1 MLQIPKPNFI
11 KKFLHLF
18 SNKTSDVRRHFRL
31 ATLARAVFHII
42 MIALLSYISVQFAQK
57 TAHNQPDG
65 QQVQWFQYFLF
76 LVVGYFALAHLLLV
90 ITELV
95 GDISRHNRAVKRFTN
110 QLEEPGD
117 MFEWSGDERDEARR
131 LRENKSVLQQA
142 VIAHLSK
149 ILVSILI
156 LGLCIYFLVNIQT
169 IPML

>member
-1 MLQIPKPNFI
+1 MLRTPIPNFI

-18 SNKTSDVRRHFRL
+18 SNKTSDIRRSFHL
-31 ATLARAVFHII
+31 ATLAKAVFHIS
-42 MIALLSYISVQFAQK
+42 MLALLAYISVQFAQK

-76 LVVGYFALAHLLLV
+76 LVVGYFAFAHLLLV

-95 GDISRHNRAVKRFTN
+95 GDISLHNRAVERFTN

-142 VIAHLSK
+142 VIGHLSK

-156 LGLCIYFLVNIQT
+156 LGLCIYFLVSIQT